1 MLEFDGLFAKRPDL
15 LSTEDRENLLKGA
28 IKLKVLYNE
37 TYWDTEQKRFRPS
50 KVDGVYEP
58 TYILKYYTDT
68 EVALEAIGYN
78 YYVFRER
85 NHVIETIIRAW
96 GDKFLLSL
104 IENGKESNL

>member
-28 IKLKVLYNE
+28 IKCKIPYTE

-58 TYILKYYTDT
+58 CYILKYYTDT
-68 EVALEAIGYN
+68 EVALEAVGYN
-78 YYVFRER
+78 YYVFREK
-85 NHVIETIIRAW
+85 NHIIEIIIRAW
-96 GDKFLLSL
+96 GDKFLLEL
-104 IENGKESNL
+104 IESGKE